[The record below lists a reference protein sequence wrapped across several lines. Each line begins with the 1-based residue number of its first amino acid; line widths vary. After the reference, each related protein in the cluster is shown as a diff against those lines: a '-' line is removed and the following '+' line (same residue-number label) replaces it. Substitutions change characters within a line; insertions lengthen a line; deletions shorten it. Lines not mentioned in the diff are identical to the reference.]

1 MGVAEIKLVA
11 ASPDTLNEQE
21 SVKLKAKEP
30 TEKTK
35 DKRCSGS
42 AARER
47 PRKGRHLSVVDENNL
62 KIKVSSRGSKS
73 SCSDKDEFVT
83 AAKTLDDKLTITQR
97 GKVFYRSK
105 ASSKPEHVKSTAV
118 QSNHPSGRSK
128 EKKKSTKIKTSTS
141 NSDVSQS
148 KAFQD
153 ATFIV
158 YAPSNQCKPKVSPV
172 KTTAVSKSRIDDA
185 ITEAKISLPEGVVN
199 IDMDETVYEYSADV
213 FKYLVSRGDEF
224 LVPEDFLKCGGVTE
238 KMRNTLVDWI
248 IQVQHYMQL
257 CQESLYHAV
266 AILDMVLH
274 KRDVDPER
282 LQLVGIA
289 SLLLASKLEEYYP
302 ANSDKLIHLTENAY
316 TKVQLYQMERT
327 VLSVMEFQIY
337 IPSPQ
342 LFLLRYTKAA
352 LREDDDQFAE
362 TCFYLLDSHLT
373 NSLHST
379 IGNSKLAAAA
389 VLSSC
394 LLYHQSANPESL
406 PALPELWT
414 PTLQHYSGIS
424 LHQVKDVLSVVSNM
438 LDMLRLNIENKNS
451 DKVAGTYNKYKSMS
465 QHKRLVLAKHLQI
478 RVVAISLQS
487 VEDWL
492 CEIQ

>member
-1 MGVAEIKLVA
+1 
-11 ASPDTLNEQE
+11 
-21 SVKLKAKEP
+21 
-30 TEKTK
+30 
-35 DKRCSGS
+35 
-42 AARER
+42 
-47 PRKGRHLSVVDENNL
+47 
-62 KIKVSSRGSKS
+62 
-73 SCSDKDEFVT
+73 
-83 AAKTLDDKLTITQR
+83 
-97 GKVFYRSK
+97 
-105 ASSKPEHVKSTAV
+105 
-118 QSNHPSGRSK
+118 
-128 EKKKSTKIKTSTS
+128 
-141 NSDVSQS
+141 
-148 KAFQD
+148 
-153 ATFIV
+153 
-158 YAPSNQCKPKVSPV
+158 
-172 KTTAVSKSRIDDA
+172 
-185 ITEAKISLPEGVVN
+185 
-199 IDMDETVYEYSADV
+199 
-213 FKYLVSRGDEF
+213 
-224 LVPEDFLKCGGVTE
+224 
-238 KMRNTLVDWI
+238 
-248 IQVQHYMQL
+248 MQL

-327 VLSVMEFQIY
+327 VLSVMEFQVTAYYLFINLITFPLQIY

>member
-1 MGVAEIKLVA
+1 MGNHGQKNKPKNEPSSQYHLIVRKWHDLYINVFHHVIDHSEGAFFIK
-11 ASPDTLNEQE
+11 
-21 SVKLKAKEP
+21 K
-30 TEKTK
+30 
-35 DKRCSGS
+35 
-42 AARER
+42 
-47 PRKGRHLSVVDENNL
+47 
-62 KIKVSSRGSKS
+62 
-73 SCSDKDEFVT
+73 
-83 AAKTLDDKLTITQR
+83 KTLAILLLVLIFSRT
-97 GKVFYRSK
+97 
-105 ASSKPEHVKSTAV
+105 KPS
-118 QSNHPSGRSK
+118 
-128 EKKKSTKIKTSTS
+128 
-141 NSDVSQS
+141 
-148 KAFQD
+148 
-153 ATFIV
+153 
-158 YAPSNQCKPKVSPV
+158 SPV
-172 KTTAVSKSRIDDA
+172 KCNIFLYVI
-185 ITEAKISLPEGVVN
+185 VN
-199 IDMDETVYEYSADV
+199 
-213 FKYLVSRGDEF
+213 
-224 LVPEDFLKCGGVTE
+224 
-238 KMRNTLVDWI
+238 
-248 IQVQHYMQL
+248 
-257 CQESLYHAV
+257 
-266 AILDMVLH
+266 
-274 KRDVDPER
+274 
-282 LQLVGIA
+282 
-289 SLLLASKLEEYYP
+289 YYIHSVHLT
-302 ANSDKLIHLTENAY
+302 SDKLIHLTENAY

-352 LREDDDQFAE
+352 LREDDDQFVE

-394 LLYHQSANPESL
+394 LLYHQSVNPESL

-414 PTLQHYSGIS
+414 PTLQHYSGIF